1 MSHPWVC
8 SRVLAEG
15 GQGHS
20 TPEPKGILE
29 GEWGACDP
37 LPGEPLFFPEKP
49 SPQQRFALLEAT
61 GMGY

>member
-20 TPEPKGILE
+20 TPEPEGTLE
-29 GEWGACDP
+29 GKWGACDP
-37 LPGEPLFFPEKP
+37 LLFSPEKP
-49 SPQQRFALLEAT
+49 SPHQMFTLLEAA
-61 GMGY
+61 GMGR